1 MSLQDEPDSVLKEP
15 AATDSLTASRNA
27 SDLPWQYRDPS
38 APKDKVGSVLM
49 KRPKVLLVDDD
60 ADEIFLTRKLLESKD
75 CEVVPAKSVAEALK
89 QIAAQRFDVLITD
102 LHMPDP
108 GDGFTVITA
117 MRHLQ
122 PEALT
127 LLVSEYPDVQ
137 KAMAAICLQADEVL
151 VKPFDFEQ
159 LIPLM
164 DKRKLTPSRS
174 PTKESVASILD
185 REVAITIQRWLARV
199 EKEKEL
205 TFPRL
210 AEKERTAY
218 LPEIIS
224 DMTTRLRSARTIEA
238 IDHTSPAAVAHGQL
252 RYHQGYTA
260 PMIVQESRILQV
272 SIFDT
277 IQRNFATVDFTSVL
291 SDVMII
297 ADEADSQLKQSI
309 GSFLTMQR
317 ATAYSA

>member
-1 MSLQDEPDSVLKEP
+1 MSLQDEPDSVLKER

-38 APKDKVGSVLM
+38 APKDRVGSVLM

-60 ADEIFLTRKLLESKD
+60 ADGIFLTRKLLESKD

-108 GDGFTVITA
+108 GDGFTVLTA

-122 PEALT
+122 PQALT

-164 DKRKLTPSRS
+164 DKRKLTPDRS

-185 REVAITIQRWLARV
+185 RDVAITIHKVVGTSGKGKR
-199 EKEKEL
+199 
-205 TFPRL
+205 
-210 AEKERTAY
+210 
-218 LPEIIS
+218 
-224 DMTTRLRSARTIEA
+224 
-238 IDHTSPAAVAHGQL
+238 IDFSPAGRERAHC
-252 RYHQGYTA
+252 
-260 PMIVQESRILQV
+260 V
-272 SIFDT
+272 S
-277 IQRNFATVDFTSVL
+277 S
-291 SDVMII
+291 
-297 ADEADSQLKQSI
+297 
-309 GSFLTMQR
+309 
-317 ATAYSA
+317 